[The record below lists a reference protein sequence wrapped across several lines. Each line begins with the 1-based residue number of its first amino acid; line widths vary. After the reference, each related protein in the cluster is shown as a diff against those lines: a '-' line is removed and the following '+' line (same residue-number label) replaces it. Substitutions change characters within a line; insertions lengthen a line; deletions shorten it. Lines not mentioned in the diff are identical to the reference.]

1 MNDITN
7 GDELSEEAVN
17 RIIQQVNSKLIH
29 TGDSKLIHMGDSK
42 LIHMG
47 DSKLIHTGDSRPIT
61 VIDSKLISCNDNNS
75 NKTSNSGFSD
85 SQMALTANEQTLLTS
100 WCTYCHENSELHYN
114 CWSFYKL
121 MNNITSIPSLIFS
134 SLAGISILSMIADT
148 TCTRGQ
154 VIIIYI
160 MGSFG
165 MFSGIMFAINKFYRF
180 PELVE
185 LHDVFSHN
193 YEIIQNDI
201 VSNISLTKD
210 FVFKS
215 PSEFIKHM
223 RSQLRNVIERA
234 PPIPKYIR
242 KRFLRKKAKLEYV
255 VTTQP
260 NNTEN
265 SFEMERSSYDR
276 LNVPSLVGLPIY
288 SGTRLNKGSL
298 RVSMSG
304 L

>member
-1 MNDITN
+1 MNDIAN
-7 GDELSEEAVN
+7 GDEVITQIN
-17 RIIQQVNSKLIH
+17 QPVNSK
-29 TGDSKLIHMGDSK
+29 
-42 LIHMG
+42 
-47 DSKLIHTGDSRPIT
+47 
-61 VIDSKLISCNDNNS
+61 CNNDNES
-75 NKTSNSGFSD
+75 NKTSNSGISD
-85 SQMALTANEQTLLTS
+85 SQITLTANEQTLLTS

-114 CWSFYKL
+114 CWSFYKM
-121 MNNITSIPSLIFS
+121 MNNVTSLPSLIFS

-148 TCTRGQ
+148 TCTKGQ

-201 VSNISLTKD
+201 VSNISLRKD

-255 VTTQP
+255 VTTN

-265 SFEMERSSYDR
+265 NFNIDRCSYDK
-276 LNVPSLVGLPIY
+276 LTTPSLVGLPIY
-288 SGTRLNKGSL
+288 SGTRINKGSL
-298 RVSMSG
+298 RLSMSG
-304 L
+304 V

>member
-1 MNDITN
+1 MDTKSEIEEDRESTSITIYQTATSSPN
-7 GDELSEEAVN
+7 SEDVAVTST
-17 RIIQQVNSKLIH
+17 NSEDVAVTSSPNAKQIALA
-29 TGDSKLIHMGDSK
+29 DAY
-42 LIHMG
+42 
-47 DSKLIHTGDSRPIT
+47 
-61 VIDSKLISCNDNNS
+61 S
-75 NKTSNSGFSD
+75 NKTSTSGSY
-85 SQMALTANEQTLLTS
+85 SEGQIKLSANEQTLLTS

-121 MNNITSIPSLIFS
+121 LNNITSIPSLIFS
-134 SLAGISILSMIADT
+134 SLAGISILSMLTDAS
-148 TCTRGQ
+148 CTKGQ
-154 VIIIYI
+154 VVIIYI

-185 LHDVFSHN
+185 LHDMFSHN

-201 VSNISLTKD
+201 ASNVSLSKD

-223 RSQLRNVIERA
+223 RSQLRNIIERA
-234 PPIPKYIR
+234 PPIPKYMR
-242 KRFLRKKAKLEYV
+242 KQYLKKKAKLEYV
-255 VTTQP
+255 VSCID
-260 NNTEN
+260 NNERRVN
-265 SFEMERSSYDR
+265 IERSSPEF
-276 LNVPSLVGLPIY
+276 NKPSLVGLPVY
-288 SGTRLNKGSL
+288 SGNRLNKGSL